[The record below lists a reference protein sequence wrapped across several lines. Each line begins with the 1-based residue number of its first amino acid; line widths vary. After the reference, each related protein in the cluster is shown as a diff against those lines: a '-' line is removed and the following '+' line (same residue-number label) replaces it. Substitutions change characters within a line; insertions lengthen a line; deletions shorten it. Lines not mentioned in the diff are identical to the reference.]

1 MTQVKNFHVFVE
13 GRVQGV
19 GYRRFAYLKAKSLGL
34 KGWVRNLLDGR
45 VELHVSFPSG
55 VTKGQEEQFFED
67 LRRGPAFSM
76 VRTLEVAAVD
86 TPQELDFEIWP
97 DEELERK

>member
-19 GYRRFAYLKAKSLGL
+19 GYRRFAHQKAKSLGL

-45 VELHVSFPSG
+45 VELQVGFPDSVS
-55 VTKGQEEQFFED
+55 KEQEEQFFSD
-67 LRRGPAFSM
+67 LRRGPAFCK
-76 VRTLEVAAVD
+76 VRDIKMSPLE
-86 TPQELDFEIWP
+86 TKLEKDFEIWA
-97 DEELERK
+97 DEEIGSK